1 MNPKETLKKIKTLL
15 GVQVALETMKLDN
28 GVEVEAEVF
37 ETGNSIFIVQGE
49 EKVALPEGEYKLED
63 GRILITSEE
72 GVIGEIKEEA
82 TEEIPAEQ
90 DAPIEEPEMS
100 EAPTA
105 VSTPKKVVESVSK
118 ETHFEKVSEL
128 EKTIEELKAQIV
140 ELSSVVEV
148 KEEVEL
154 SVEPVSHNPE
164 SLSKKKEVK
173 TQKRLLTTQ
182 DRVFAKLF
190 KN

>member
-72 GVIGEIKEEA
+72 GVIGEIKEA

-100 EAPTA
+100 EAPNA

-164 SLSKKKEVK
+164 SLSKKKEFK

>member
-63 GRILITSEE
+63 GRILIASEE

-105 VSTPKKVVESVSK
+105 VSTPKKVIESVSK
-118 ETHFEKVSEL
+118 EIHFEKVSEL

-148 KEEVEL
+148 KEEIEL

-164 SLSKKKEVK
+164 SLSKKKEIK